1 MFIVPIFCVIF
12 ALMILSSAIKI
23 LSNWEKA
30 VVLRLGRYHRTVGPG
45 MIFLLPFIDRAYRV
59 DTRIVTLDVPRQ
71 EMMTKDNVP
80 VSVDAIVL
88 FNVIDPNTAILK
100 IENYART
107 TNLIA
112 QTTLRSTI
120 GQAELD
126 ELLSQRERINE
137 HLKKVIDEQ
146 TEPYG
151 VKVTAVEVRDVS
163 LPESMKRAM
172 AAQAEAERE
181 KRAKIINSEGEF
193 LAAERLVQAAAMM
206 SKEPAAL
213 QLRYLQS
220 MREIASE
227 RSTMTILP
235 IPIDLV
241 SPFIEMMKRSNT
253 RADAED
259 KAAADVKAAADAK
272 LVAEAQVVMDAE
284 ANRLAAAPSIPAA
297 AAAPVLPSA
306 TEATRSLSPFIQV
319 VGRPEE

>member
-1 MFIVPIFCVIF
+1 MEWIFGTLGVIF
-12 ALMILSSAIKI
+12 GLLLISSTIKV
-23 LSNWEKA
+23 LSNWERA
-30 VVLRLGRYHRTVGPG
+30 VILRLGRYNRTSGPG
-45 MIFLLPFIDRAYRV
+45 LIFLLPWIDRAYRV

-80 VSVDAIVL
+80 VTVDAILL
-88 FNVIDPNTAILK
+88 FNVVDPNTAILK
-100 IENYART
+100 IENFTRT
-107 TNLIA
+107 TSLIA

-126 ELLSQRERINE
+126 ELLSQRERINA
-137 HLKKVIDEQ
+137 HLKAVIDEQ

-163 LPESMKRAM
+163 LPETMKRAM

-241 SPFIEMMKRSNT
+241 SPFIEMMKRNNT

-259 KAAADVKAAADAK
+259 KAAADAKASATVPPSALTGAAASSLPPPSVLTPA
-272 LVAEAQVVMDAE
+272 LNPVAAEALRAE
-284 ANRLAAAPSIPAA
+284 
-297 AAAPVLPSA
+297 
-306 TEATRSLSPFIQV
+306 
-319 VGRPEE
+319 

>member
-1 MFIVPIFCVIF
+1 MEIFYSILATIF
-12 ALMILSSAIKI
+12 GLLLLSSTIKV
-23 LSNWEKA
+23 LSNWERA
-30 VVLRLGRYHRTVGPG
+30 VILRLGRYSRTTGPG
-45 MIFLLPFIDRAYRV
+45 MIFLLPWVDRAYRV

-80 VSVDAIVL
+80 VTVDAILL

-107 TNLIA
+107 TSLIA

-137 HLKKVIDEQ
+137 HLKAVIDEQ

-151 VKVTAVEVRDVS
+151 VKVVAVEVRDVS
-163 LPESMKRAM
+163 LPETMKRAM

-241 SPFIEMMKRSNT
+241 SPFIEMMKRNNS

-259 KAAADVKAAADAK
+259 KAAA
-272 LVAEAQVVMDAE
+272 EA
-284 ANRLAAAPSIPAA
+284 RPAA
-297 AAAPVLPSA
+297 QPAVAAGEGQAQIPPAPV
-306 TEATRSLSPFIQV
+306 
-319 VGRPEE
+319 PEITALLDPTLTINSFKPTKTPE

>member
-1 MFIVPIFCVIF
+1 MFIFPILGIIF
-12 ALMILSSAIKI
+12 ALMLLSSMIKI
-23 LSNWEKA
+23 LSDWEKA
-30 VVLRLGRYHRTVGPG
+30 VVLRLGRFNRTVGPG
-45 MIFLLPFIDRAYRV
+45 MIFLLPWIDRAYRV

-163 LPESMKRAM
+163 LPETMKRAM

-193 LAAERLVQAAAMM
+193 LAAERLVQAAGMM

-241 SPFIEMMKRSNT
+241 SPFIEMMKRNNS

-259 KAAADVKAAADAK
+259 KAAEEAK
-272 LVAEAQVVMDAE
+272 SLSSG
-284 ANRLAAAPSIPAA
+284 AAPASALPSAPAA
-297 AAAPVLPSA
+297 AGISAPAESTLA
-306 TEATRSLSPFIQV
+306 LNAFAEEAR
-319 VGRPEE
+319 RPE

>member
-1 MFIVPIFCVIF
+1 MMIFFYII
-12 ALMILSSAIKI
+12 ALLFGLLLVSSTIKV
-23 LSNWEKA
+23 LNNWERA
-30 VVLRLGRYHRTVGPG
+30 VILRLGRFNRTAGPG
-45 MIFLLPFIDRAYRV
+45 LIFLLPWIDRAFRV

-80 VSVDAIVL
+80 VTVDAILL
-88 FNVIDPNTAILK
+88 FNVVDPNTAILK
-100 IENYART
+100 IENFART
-107 TNLIA
+107 TSLIA

-126 ELLSQRERINE
+126 ELLSQRERINA
-137 HLKKVIDEQ
+137 HLKAVIDEQ

-163 LPESMKRAM
+163 LPETMKRAM

-241 SPFIEMMKRSNT
+241 SPFIEMMKRNNT

-259 KAAADVKAAADAK
+259 KAAAQAATPAPA
-272 LVAEAQVVMDAE
+272 VAASPVPSPI
-284 ANRLAAAPSIPAA
+284 AAAPPASGLPAPSETTLALNPFA
-297 AAAPVLPSA
+297 AEVRHS
-306 TEATRSLSPFIQV
+306 E
-319 VGRPEE
+319 

>member
-1 MFIVPIFCVIF
+1 MSIFYSVIGAII
-12 ALMILSSAIKI
+12 ALLLLSSTFKV
-23 LSNWEKA
+23 LSNWERA
-30 VVLRLGRYHRTVGPG
+30 VILRLGRFNRTVGPG
-45 MIFLLPFIDRAYRV
+45 LIFLFPWIDRAYRV
-59 DTRIVTLDVPRQ
+59 DTRIVTMDVPRQ

-80 VSVDAIVL
+80 VTVDAILL
-88 FNVIDPNTAILK
+88 FSVIDPNTAILK

-126 ELLSQRERINE
+126 ELLSQRERINA
-137 HLKKVIDEQ
+137 HLKAVIDEQ

-163 LPESMKRAM
+163 LPETMKRAM

-206 SKEPAAL
+206 AKEPAAL

-227 RSTMTILP
+227 RSSMTILP

-241 SPFIEMMKRSNT
+241 SPFIEMMKRNNS
-253 RADAED
+253 RADADD
-259 KAAADVKAAADAK
+259 KAAADRAAVPPPAS
-272 LVAEAQVVMDAE
+272 
-284 ANRLAAAPSIPAA
+284 AAPTTIPAA
-297 AAAPVLPSA
+297 PPSPQLDAPQDA
-306 TEATRSLSPFIQV
+306 MRSLSAVRSEAQPV
-319 VGRPEE
+319 PEQAAQ

>member
-1 MFIVPIFCVIF
+1 MEYIVGSFVVLF
-12 ALMILSSAIKI
+12 GLLLLSSTIKV
-23 LSNWEKA
+23 LSNWERA
-30 VVLRLGRYHRTVGPG
+30 VVLRLGKFNRTVGPG
-45 MIFLLPFIDRAYRV
+45 LIFLLPWIDRAYRV

-80 VSVDAIVL
+80 VTVDAILL
-88 FNVIDPNTAILK
+88 FNVVDPNTAILK
-100 IENYART
+100 IENFART
-107 TNLIA
+107 TSLIA

-137 HLKKVIDEQ
+137 HLKRVIDEQ

-163 LPESMKRAM
+163 LPETMKRAM

-241 SPFIEMMKRSNT
+241 SPFIEMMKRNNT

-259 KAAADVKAAADAK
+259 KATADAK
-272 LVAEAQVVMDAE
+272 SAALTAASAGSGPTI
-284 ANRLAAAPSIPAA
+284 AAAPTAALSAPQTSTLALDAVADDPAA
-297 AAAPVLPSA
+297 IDA
-306 TEATRSLSPFIQV
+306 
-319 VGRPEE
+319 